1 MAVRVIRNQSNSRK
15 RPESYS
21 TIGDDGI
28 ENIVDTTGNQPQST
42 ATVDANGIENIIDR
56 TGSTPQTSP
65 QHTTTTVGP
74 GAASPGTKKVYSST
88 FVPTE
93 LTSHYKNEMLDTEG
107 SRPDPYE
114 SRYESTIQDILD
126 VIKNKGKFDLS
137 TDANYKQIFNNYKE
151 NYTVQADKAMRDAM
165 ASANAATGG
174 YGSTYGQVAGQ
185 QAYDATMQS
194 LNDQN
199 ITLMQMAYQMYADDV
214 ANDYNKLSAFQGQDN
229 IEYGRYRDNVSDWM
243 SDRDYFANQYWS
255 SFQND
260 RSAYETDRAFEY
272 GAGLDE
278 QDRNDALYDQALQL
292 AYSYTANGMTI
303 PDNIRAI
310 IEAKGDLD
318 MIDGTLSPDSG
329 INNALISQPA
339 SGGSTGG
346 SGGGSRKSGGSGSTG
361 KSSSKLPEKNTIMTN
376 SEIIQAINNGES
388 KEEIREKIGEAYD
401 YYTSLDGDYSSILN
415 SLEYLAQRNE
425 SRVMYEKF

>member
-1 MAVRVIRNQSNSRK
+1 MAVRVIRAQNNSIK

-21 TIGDDGI
+21 TVGDDGI
-28 ENIVDTTGNQPQST
+28 ENIIDTTGNRPQST

-65 QHTTTTVGP
+65 QHTTTTAGP
-74 GAASPGTKKVYSST
+74 GTASSGTQKVYSST

-93 LTSHYKNEMLDTEG
+93 LTSHYKNEMLDTES

-137 TDANYKQIFNNYKE
+137 TDANYNQIFNNYKE
-151 NYTVQADKAMRDAM
+151 NYTVEADKAMRDTM
-165 ASANAATGG
+165 ARANAATGG

-185 QAYDATMQS
+185 QAYDATMQD
-194 LNDQN
+194 LNDKN
-199 ITLMQMAYQMYADDV
+199 ITLMQMAYQMYMDDV
-214 ANDYNKLSAFQGQDN
+214 ANDYNKLGAFQGQDN
-229 IEYGRYRDNVSDWM
+229 IEYGRYRDDVSDWM
-243 SDRDYFANQYWS
+243 SDRDYFANQYWN

-278 QDRNDALYDQALQL
+278 QDRDNALYDQALQL

-318 MIDGTLSPDSG
+318 MIDGTLSPDAG

-339 SGGSTGG
+339 SGGS
-346 SGGGSRKSGGSGSTG
+346 GGGSRKSGGSSGGS
-361 KSSSKLPEKNTIMTN
+361 KSSGSSGKTSGGSEKYIPMMDILTALKDTDKYTDDDVADMISTSYN
-376 SEIIQAINNGES
+376 
-388 KEEIREKIGEAYD
+388 
-401 YYTSLDGDYSSILN
+401 YYLNHEDEMPDSIL
-415 SLEYLAQRNE
+415 
-425 SRVMYEKF
+425 YELQNLDEMLMNR